1 MKDGIMTYAFVQD
14 VPIDPEFYAR
24 IKQGLG
30 DEPPHGLVSHVAM
43 KRTEGGLR
51 YIDIWESEADWQRFV
66 DERLHPVVHS
76 LLATVFGNDLPPEP
90 ELSTEPL
97 IDVWV
102 GK

>member
-1 MKDGIMTYAFVQD
+1 
-14 VPIDPEFYAR
+14 
-24 IKQGLG
+24 
-30 DEPPHGLVSHVAM
+30 M